1 MVRPAVAIM
10 LSKFLKRRPRRLL
23 PTQPLLNVG
32 CGRRRHPAWVNAD
45 LTPDGPDVLPF
56 DIRDG
61 LPFADQVFD
70 VVYASHVVEH
80 LTLPGART
88 FLREVCRVLRP
99 AGVVRIVVPDL
110 EGIAR
115 QYIEALEHAAG
126 PSATV
131 TERWRHRWMT
141 LELLDQ
147 LVLHRSGGVMGR
159 WWSLDN
165 PPCMDFVVS
174 RLGSEVCTQAVL
186 RAREHA
192 GAIASVSFASLLDD
206 AEPSQRECAAFLQT
220 GELHRWMYD
229 RLSLADMLVMS
240 GFVRPEVRG
249 ASESSIAGFSSYR
262 LDADADGQPYKPD
275 SLYMEAFTP
284 SRPA

>member
-1 MVRPAVAIM
+1 MVRPLVAIM

-56 DIRDG
+56 DLRDG
-61 LPFADQVFD
+61 LPFADHVFD
-70 VVYASHVVEH
+70 AVYASHVVEH

-115 QYIEALEHAAG
+115 RYIEALEHAAG

-147 LVLHRSGGVMGR
+147 MVRHRSGGVMGR
-159 WWSLDN
+159 WWSLEI

-174 RLGSEVCTQAVL
+174 RLGSEVCKQAVL
-186 RAREHA
+186 RAREHV
-192 GAIASVSFASLLDD
+192 GEVASVSFASLLDD
-206 AEPSQRECAAFLQT
+206 AEPSRHEHAAFLQT

-240 GFVRPEVRG
+240 GFVRPEVRD
-249 ASESSIAGFSSYR
+249 ANESSITRFSSYR
-262 LDADADGQPYKPD
+262 LDADADGQPHKPD
-275 SLYMEAFTP
+275 SLYMEAFKP